1 MGLRNVLA
9 RIAVTRCHV
18 FVAEGY
24 AGAGSR
30 MAVERLIADKGWV
43 EALSPGDTDILC
55 ICGEVPEDQTDAVER
70 LWDQLPGPR
79 SRTVVTGPE
88 HAGRALDG
96 CVEELLDVDGQMRLE
111 AERTATE
118 PEQDDDGGSDDG
130 DGDTHADMDHEGM
143 NHDGGKDEGSGAAQ
157 MNMDH
162 GGMSHEGMDHGG
174 MEMPIPGGIGLAG
187 EGKDRDGL
195 DLDALKVP
203 LGPYLPFWPAG
214 LVLHCELQGDIVFA
228 ARAEYAFGRG
238 EELPIGGPSG
248 TERAALVRQS
258 DLVSRLL
265 ALAGAAREAAKVRGV
280 RDAALDGAALDECR
294 RSLAASGTRLRRNW
308 LLRRTLQGIGPIPQG
323 GAPGEPGGTD
333 AWDRLLAMLD
343 ATVAGTAGAGGVP
356 LGLLPDLVRGVE
368 VSVVR
373 LVVASLDLSPQPA
386 PAVDGRAR

>member
-1 MGLRNVLA
+1 VGLRNVLA

-30 MAVERLIADKGWV
+30 MAVERLLADNGWV
-43 EALSPGDTDILC
+43 QALSPGDADILC

-79 SRTVVTGPE
+79 SRAVVTGPE

-96 CVEELLDVDGQMRLE
+96 CVEELLDVDGHMRLE

-118 PEQDDDGGSDDG
+118 PEQDDKQDDG
-130 DGDTHADMDHEGM
+130 DSQMNMDHEGM
-143 NHDGGKDEGSGAAQ
+143 DHGGKDDGNEDSHAD
-157 MNMDH
+157 MD
-162 GGMSHEGMDHGG
+162 HEGMDHGG
-174 MEMPIPGGIGLAG
+174 MEVPMPGGIGLAG

-195 DLDALKVP
+195 DLDTLKVP

-228 ARAEYAFGRG
+228 ARAEYVIDQATETRV
-238 EELPIGGPSG
+238 GGPSG

-280 RDAALDGAALDECR
+280 RDAALDGAALDQCR
-294 RSLAASGTRLRRNW
+294 RSLAASGSRLRRNW
-308 LLRRTLQGIGPIPQG
+308 LLRRTLQGIGRIPQG

-343 ATVAGTAGAGGVP
+343 ATVAGTAGTGGVP
-356 LGLLPDLVRGVE
+356 LRLLPDLVRGLE
-368 VSVVR
+368 LSVVR

-386 PAVDGRAR
+386 PAVEGPAR

>member
-30 MAVERLIADKGWV
+30 MAVERLLADNGWV
-43 EALSPGDTDILC
+43 QALSPGDADILC

-96 CVEELLDVDGQMRLE
+96 CVAELLDVDGQMRLE

-118 PEQDDDGGSDDG
+118 PKEDDKQDDG
-130 DGDTHADMDHEGM
+130 DSRMNMDHEGMDHGKKDDGAEDSHADMDHEG
-143 NHDGGKDEGSGAAQ
+143 
-157 MNMDH
+157 MDH

-174 MEMPIPGGIGLAG
+174 MEMPMPGGIGLAG

-308 LLRRTLQGIGPIPQG
+308 LLRRTLQGIGRIPQG
-323 GAPGEPGGTD
+323 GAAGEPGGTD
-333 AWDRLLAMLD
+333 AWDRLLALLD
-343 ATVAGTAGAGGVP
+343 ATVAGTAGAGAVP
-356 LGLLPDLVRGVE
+356 LGLLPDLVRGLE
-368 VSVVR
+368 LSVVR

-386 PAVDGRAR
+386 PAVEGRAR